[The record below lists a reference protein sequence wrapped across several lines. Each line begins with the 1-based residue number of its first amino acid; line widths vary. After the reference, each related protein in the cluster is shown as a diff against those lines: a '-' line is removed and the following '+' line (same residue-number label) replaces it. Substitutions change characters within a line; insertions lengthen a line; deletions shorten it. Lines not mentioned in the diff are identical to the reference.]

1 LRLERPTT
9 AYHSQ
14 KESRYQVKKHN
25 GTFESCH
32 HCQSYVRLGGS
43 FGDAKGYA
51 ATTRKLHRI
60 AIARR
65 EKDSIMRDMGLT
77 KVRGAL
83 GGTYWE

>member
-1 LRLERPTT
+1 MRLERPTT

-60 AIARR
+60 AMARR
-65 EKDSIMRDMGLT
+65 ERDSVMRDMGLE
-77 KVRGAL
+77 RGKDSM
-83 GGTYWE
+83 GRVIWE